1 MAQMTE
7 QDQVA
12 KRESLA
18 DLIAVAESDK
28 TPYSSMLQK
37 RKRPD
42 QMDHS
47 WQMKAYRVVGHGGV
61 MDGKDATDFNF
72 TPTERVHCYS
82 QKSWDGVG
90 VSDLAG
96 ESENAGKKGGE
107 MASQVTDA
115 IVVVKQIIE
124 RRCLSNNDTQ
134 KQAAPATPYETRG
147 AFSWLSPNAQGT
159 FPVPDQFRP
168 GTDQLYSGTLAAFDE
183 NALMALGRA
192 AYKKRKGPTT
202 LDGFLGIDL
211 KAKHSDFSRYSAE
224 VSGKVSIG
232 RFNQKADDKALI
244 NVIDRMVLDTG
255 TIRLHANSFLH
266 TDAATGEDT
275 AFTHSS
281 GVYIDMEMA
290 ALAYTRLPRV
300 FPLQYAGGGNKK
312 VVDTIFLHQLD
323 NPVGMF
329 SARINS

>member
-28 TPYSSMLQK
+28 TPYKSMIEK
-37 RKRPD
+37 RKGPD

-47 WQMKAYRVVGHGGV
+47 WQVKAYRVVGHGGV

-72 TPTERVHCYS
+72 TPTERVHCYA

-96 ESENAGKKGGE
+96 ETVNAGKKGGE

-115 IVVVKQIIE
+115 LVVVGQIIE
-124 RRCLSNNDTQ
+124 RRCLSASDTQ
-134 KQAAPATPYETRG
+134 KQAAPKTPYETRG
-147 AFSWLSPNAQGT
+147 AFSWLSPTAQAT
-159 FPVPDQFRP
+159 FAVPETFRP
-168 GTDQLYSGTLAAFDE
+168 NSDQLYSGTLANFSE
-183 NALMALGRA
+183 NSLLALARA
-192 AYKKRKGPTT
+192 AYKRRKGPAT

-211 KAKHSDFSRYSAE
+211 KAKHSDFTRYSDEIADQ
-224 VSGKVSIG
+224 VPIR
-232 RFNQKADDKALI
+232 RFNQDADSKALI
-244 NVIDRMVLDTG
+244 NVIDRVVLDTG
-255 TIRLHANSFLH
+255 TIRLHASSHLY
-266 TDAATGEDT
+266 TDPATGADT
-275 AFTHSS
+275 DYTHRS
-281 GVYIDMEMA
+281 GVYLDMEMA
-290 ALAYTRLPRV
+290 GLAYTRLPRV

-312 VVDTIFLHQLD
+312 VVDTVFLHQID

-329 SARINS
+329 SATINS